1 MNEDNDLD
9 VSEFSMLSR
18 YLEKE
23 LTTLSM
29 KMISVREEI
38 IKVVKA
44 LVKSSSAQ
52 RGWKP
57 SRSAQWGTPRWLND
71 LR

>member
-44 LVKSSSAQ
+44 LVKSS
-52 RGWKP
+52 
-57 SRSAQWGTPRWLND
+57 
-71 LR
+71 